1 MSLIKETTVKT
12 VKAPSSVHRTKAVR
26 HSIKSFTLK
35 IWQTGWVRGSLLPL
49 FLIAIWQYAS
59 SAGWIPGT
67 LLPSPYAIAVQGY
80 ELLIT
85 GELLRHLGISVAR
98 AASGFLVGGSIGLA
112 AGLAVGFLRPAEQA
126 LDPMLQMLRTIPHLA
141 ITPLFI
147 LWFGIGETSKILLIA
162 LGAFFPLYV
171 NTFLGIRGVDRKLVE
186 VARVLEFSRWQQIRL
201 VILPGALPN
210 VLLGV
215 RLSLGVSWLGLVVAE
230 MMGSSSGVGYLIQD
244 ARQFSVI
251 TIVFVGIAI
260 FAAVG
265 KLSDSLVRWLEK
277 RLLKWRENF
286 TG

>member
-1 MSLIKETTVKT
+1 MSLIEESTATVK
-12 VKAPSSVHRTKAVR
+12 VPSSVQRTMAIR
-26 HSIKSFTLK
+26 RPIRSFVLK
-35 IWQTGWVRGSLLPL
+35 IWRYSWIRGSILPL
-49 FLIAIWQYAS
+49 LILAIWQYAS

-80 ELLIT
+80 ELLVT
-85 GELLRHLGISVAR
+85 GELLHHLGISVAR

-112 AGLAVGFLRPAEQA
+112 SGLAVGFLRPAEQA

-260 FAAVG
+260 FAAIG